1 MKMLYAFFAALL
13 LAGALIQP
21 VSTVEKRSAGIKGSF
36 SSLPMP
42 DLRVAQIIAPA
53 SAEAGQYIG
62 PQLKTTIQNSGD
74 APAPGTLGTLNPP
87 KGFQV
92 DFVFSKDNTAP
103 VKYAVLS
110 SNFVEDMLMLGYR
123 FSRTKDL
130 AAKGVASYP
139 QGTGFPD
146 DARIPPDTKPGNYF
160 VCVVV
165 DPGKVVPESNE
176 NNNVMCKSI
185 VITPQKTFPD
195 LTIKQYQVVDAKQ
208 GKIKYLLKNQGNA
221 DAPACIVDTWLPI
234 KPGSEEHYHRTSP
247 AIAKG
252 QEVWME
258 VTIGYDVSGR
268 KFGAWVDAY
277 EDITESVENNNTTFG
292 KF

>member
-1 MKMLYAFFAALL
+1 MRYAFFAALL

-21 VSTVEKRSAGIKGSF
+21 VLTIEKESAGIKGNF
-36 SSLPMP
+36 SSIPMP
-42 DLRVAQIIAPA
+42 DLRVAQIVVPA
-53 SAEAGQYIG
+53 SADAGQYLG
-62 PQLKTTIQNSGD
+62 LQLKITIQNSGD
-74 APAPGTLGTLNPP
+74 APAPGTLGTLNPA
-87 KGFQV
+87 KGFQFDV
-92 DFVFSKDNTAP
+92 VFSKDSTAP
-103 VKYAVLS
+103 VKYAIFS
-110 SNFVEDMLMLGYR
+110 SNFVEDMLMLGCR

-130 AAKGVASYP
+130 AVNGVASYP
-139 QGTGFPD
+139 QGTGPGD
-146 DARIPPDTKPGNYF
+146 YARIPPDTKPGNYF

-176 NNNVMCKSI
+176 SNNVMCKSI

-195 LTIKQYQVVDAKQ
+195 LTIKQYQVVDAKL
-208 GKIKYLLKNQGNA
+208 GKIKYLIKNQGTA

-234 KPGSEEHYHRTSP
+234 KPGSDEHYPRTSP
-247 AIAKG
+247 VIAKG

-277 EDITESVENNNTTFG
+277 EDITEAVENNNTIFG